1 MDSRVTC
8 FDFFM
13 GGGGAEPVGDS
24 AATQHSGAGS
34 QNSVLPK
41 Q

>member
-13 GGGGAEPVGDS
+13 GGGGAEPVAKDLCDS
-24 AATQHSGAGS
+24 
-34 QNSVLPK
+34 PK
-41 Q
+41 SPNESIIMQ